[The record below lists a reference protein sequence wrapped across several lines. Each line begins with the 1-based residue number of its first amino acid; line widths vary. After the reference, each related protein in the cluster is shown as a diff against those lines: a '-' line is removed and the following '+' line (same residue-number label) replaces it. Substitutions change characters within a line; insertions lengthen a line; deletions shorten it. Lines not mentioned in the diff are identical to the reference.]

1 MKEIIEKQVLE
12 WQQELIRQK
21 EQKEKAEKLLAESNQ
36 NILVLTGGIQFGQAQ
51 LQKIN
56 SKNDE
61 VLQIE
66 GNKNEKK

>member
-1 MKEIIEKQVLE
+1 MKEIIEKQILE